1 MFVMIQGLAGSF
13 AARIPVSYLMS
24 RIPGIS
30 LFGIGLAVP
39 VSTMLQIVLCV
50 GYLAHMEKAGR
61 KAGRPV

>member
-1 MFVMIQGLAGSF
+1 MIQGLAGSF

-39 VSTMLQIVLCV
+39 VSTVLQIVLCV
-50 GYLAHMEKAGR
+50 GYLLHMEKSGKKR
-61 KAGRPV
+61 EIPE